1 MYESKQIWGMSM
13 QLLSANDMAKLGC
26 GECDGCSACCRG
38 MGQSILVDPY
48 DIFQLQKVTGQN
60 FAGLMQEKLAL
71 GVENGLILPSLRMQP
86 ETDACG
92 FLDVRGRCSIH
103 SHRPGLCRLFPL
115 GRKYDEK
122 GLHYFLLEDACEA
135 QNRTKVK
142 IRKWLEMPAPAQYE
156 RFLIIW
162 HNLRGDL
169 QQRIG
174 KQQSDSFAQES
185 NVLFLELFYKR
196 PYDTEEDFYV
206 QFEKRREDF
215 AALAVFAEGS

>member
-1 MYESKQIWGMSM
+1 MSM

-115 GRKYDEK
+115 GRLYEE
-122 GLHYFLLEDACEA
+122 GTFSYFLQLYIQGFLSLVLLQLPIHRHIPLQLFHTIQQADFL
-135 QNRTKVK
+135 KVQ
-142 IRKWLEMPAPAQYE
+142 M
-156 RFLIIW
+156 
-162 HNLRGDL
+162 
-169 QQRIG
+169 
-174 KQQSDSFAQES
+174 
-185 NVLFLELFYKR
+185 
-196 PYDTEEDFYV
+196 
-206 QFEKRREDF
+206 
-215 AALAVFAEGS
+215 